1 MNKLKDA
8 CQNDWLIVMYIA
20 VLIFGLLAL
29 GLNLAHYPVG
39 GH

>member
-8 CQNDWLIVMYIA
+8 CQNDWMIVMYVS
-20 VLIFGLLAL
+20 VLVFGLLAL
-29 GLNLAHYPVG
+29 GLSQASYPL

>member
-8 CQNDWLIVMYIA
+8 CQNDWLIVMYIS
-20 VLIFGLLAL
+20 VVIFSLLAL
-29 GLNLAHYPVG
+29 GLNIAHYPA

>member
-8 CQNDWLIVMYIA
+8 CQNDWMIVMYVA
-20 VLIFGLLAL
+20 ALVFGLLAL
-29 GLNLAHYPVG
+29 GLNGLAHYPA

>member
-8 CQNDWLIVMYIA
+8 CQNDWMIVAYLT

-29 GLNLAHYPVG
+29 GMNAADYPVG
-39 GH
+39 H